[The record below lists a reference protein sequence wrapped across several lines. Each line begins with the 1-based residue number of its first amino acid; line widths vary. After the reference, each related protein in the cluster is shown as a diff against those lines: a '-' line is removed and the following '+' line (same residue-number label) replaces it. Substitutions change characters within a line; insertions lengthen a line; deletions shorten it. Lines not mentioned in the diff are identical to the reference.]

1 MQKHFEINY
10 LPLNISLTALEQ
22 AELPPFLGST
32 LRGVIGQSLLQTDK
46 EASAYLYR
54 NGEDPSLDANQV
66 ITKPYMII
74 PPEIS
79 VPQTIVQ
86 QGEKINFEFLL
97 FGNAS
102 KYASSLILALE
113 HIQHFGL
120 GAYRYP
126 FCLSEIVNSYFQRL
140 IWKNGVFYKQGMNT
154 AVVPIL
160 ELEKVTGAVIK
171 ICTPLRIRHGGKMV
185 KSISFETLIRNITN
199 RIKMITERYGGWID
213 CSEAERIQ
221 TLAAQ
226 VQIVKEDVRVEP
238 MARYSNRAGRKMDFS
253 GIIGELEY
261 KGDLTPFVP
270 WLYGAQRLHVGRNTR
285 FGMGKIQV
293 YFI

>member
-140 IWKNGVFYKQGMNT
+140 IWRNGVFYKQGMNT

-226 VQIVKEDVRVEP
+226 VQIVKEDVRVEA

-270 WLYGAQRLHVGRNTR
+270 WLYGAQRLHVGRNTT

>member
-140 IWKNGVFYKQGMNT
+140 IWRNGVFYKQGMNT

-160 ELEKVTGAVIK
+160 ELERVTGAVIK

-226 VQIVKEDVRVEP
+226 VQIVKEDVRVEA

-270 WLYGAQRLHVGRNTR
+270 WLCGAQRLHVGRNTT

>member
-140 IWKNGVFYKQGMNT
+140 IWRNGVFYKQGMNT

-160 ELEKVTGAVIK
+160 ELEKVTGLPATASKPELFEINTEEFSVIEVAIVGDNK
-171 ICTPLRIRHGGKMV
+171 
-185 KSISFETLIRNITN
+185 N
-199 RIKMITERYGGWID
+199 RERTE
-213 CSEAERIQ
+213 S
-221 TLAAQ
+221 
-226 VQIVKEDVRVEP
+226 K
-238 MARYSNRAGRKMDFS
+238 
-253 GIIGELEY
+253 
-261 KGDLTPFVP
+261 
-270 WLYGAQRLHVGRNTR
+270 
-285 FGMGKIQV
+285 
-293 YFI
+293 

>member
-226 VQIVKEDVRVEP
+226 VQIVKEDVRVKP

-270 WLYGAQRLHVGRNTR
+270 WLYGAQRLHVGRNTT